1 MDGQLL
7 YKERI
12 ADRMLKDQLEAAGA
26 VLVQGPKWCGK
37 TTTAKQQAKSMLN
50 MDYPGMMK
58 EYLMLAENSP
68 EVLLEGDVPRLL
80 DEWQLAPQLWDT
92 ARYTLAIRGDRC
104 R

>member
-1 MDGQLL
+1 
-7 YKERI
+7 
-12 ADRMLKDQLEAAGA
+12 
-26 VLVQGPKWCGK
+26 
-37 TTTAKQQAKSMLN
+37 MLN

-80 DEWQLAPQLWDT
+80 DEWQLVPQLWDT
-92 ARYTLAIRGDRC
+92 ARYTPAIRGDRC